1 MCERVALIVLTEDE
15 MSEHVSLLVTTEG
28 PLHFYGAP
36 GLSSHGDARAG
47 WGIHG
52 GAELEWT
59 GETHDSLTV
68 REDKV
73 SRQMI
78 VDRFPTRSALLATIL
93 ETRGLD
99 GKVMWYPRTQEELN
113 AIVTREE
120 HPNLGLCNLPPGSA
134 DLLTKCGDADLR
146 GNTIALPVLASIGG
160 NAHLAGNTGALP
172 ALASIGGNAYLE
184 GNTGAL
190 PALVS
195 IRGIEL
201 RKNNV

>member
-15 MSEHVSLLVTTEG
+15 MSERVSLLVTTEG

-47 WGIHG
+47 WGIGG

-68 REDKV
+68 CGDKV

-93 ETRGLD
+93 ETRGL
-99 GKVMWYPRTQEELN
+99 GGEVMWYPRAREELD
-113 AIVTREE
+113 AIVAREKQ
-120 HPNLGLCNLPPGSA
+120 PNLGFCNLPPGAA
-134 DLLTKCGDADLR
+134 DLLTECGDADLR
-146 GNTIALPVLASIGG
+146 GNT
-160 NAHLAGNTGALP
+160 GALP
-172 ALASIGGNAYLE
+172 LLASIGGNAYLR
-184 GNTGAL
+184 GNTVAL
-190 PALVS
+190 PLLHAVNGRLFKAGS
-195 IRGIEL
+195 
-201 RKNNV
+201 NS